1 MSIEAGVV
9 IDNEGQA
16 LFWHEPQNRTG
27 GSLPDSSTPW
37 DVLWNNRDNISG
49 FAHSHPGY
57 GMPSPSYTDIT
68 TFAAVEAALG
78 KRLLWPI
85 ISGDAIA
92 VFEWCGPG
100 KHDYQ
105 LIYSSRGVLNSM
117 FVQDA
122 NKAASLSLIQPN
134 YEEPPW
140 VDELRKRSNFNQ
152 KPIEV
157 QNGGQY
163 HPGQ

>member
-27 GSLPDSSTPW
+27 GSLPDSSTLW

-105 LIYSSRGVLNSM
+105 LIYSSRGVRVFTPS
-117 FVQDA
+117 D
-122 NKAASLSLIQPN
+122 
-134 YEEPPW
+134 PPTRTGSP
-140 VDELRKRSNFNQ
+140 DIATPLA
-152 KPIEV
+152 PGPTTDH
-157 QNGGQY
+157 GGV
-163 HPGQ
+163 PC